1 MKTKQIQIVT
11 FYALLA
17 SLQVILFFMVIN
29 NIAIINRVTTDSE
42 DGQNILMDAIW
53 FNTLKAF
60 IIFLAAVYCSIEAFS
75 KYKFYKMLNFKEKEI
90 FAKYSKPVSE
100 RDTFNPEDTGSIL
113 PKKEV
118 YFSSEEE
125 AIMFDRAHRITDTID
140 HTTKNKID
148 K

>member
-1 MKTKQIQIVT
+1 MKTKQIQIVS

-17 SLQVILFFMVIN
+17 SLQVIFFFMVIN

-60 IIFLAAVYCSIEAFS
+60 VIFAAALYCGIECFS
-75 KYKFYKMLNFKEKEI
+75 KYKFYRMLNFKEREI
-90 FAKYSKPVSE
+90 FSKYPKQPVE
-100 RDTFNPEDTGSIL
+100 RDTFNPEEPATPIIRNDYREVTFERAKSI
-113 PKKEV
+113 
-118 YFSSEEE
+118 
-125 AIMFDRAHRITDTID
+125 ADAID
-140 HTTKNKID
+140 HTTNNKIE